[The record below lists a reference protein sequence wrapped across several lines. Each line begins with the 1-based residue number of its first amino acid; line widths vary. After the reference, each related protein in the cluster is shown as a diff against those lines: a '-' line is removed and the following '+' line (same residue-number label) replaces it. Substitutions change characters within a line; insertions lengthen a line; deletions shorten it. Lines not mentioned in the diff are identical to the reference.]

1 MKLYDDPAFNHLD
14 PQLVARLQQMIDT
27 SAKKRNP
34 MESLQGMFAVD
45 KELSKSQITCTPAMQ
60 VALLN
65 AFKDTLPKAQ
75 RKQFESFFKMLIQ
88 QNRSS

>member
-14 PQLVARLQQMIDT
+14 PNFVSHLQNLIDKN
-27 SAKKRNP
+27 SKRRNP
-34 MESLQGMFAVD
+34 MESLQGMLAVNQ
-45 KELSKSQITCTPAMQ
+45 ELTQKRITCTPEMQ

-75 RKQFESFFKMLIQ
+75 RKQFETFFKLFTQ
-88 QNRSS
+88 QSQ